1 MLLLLLLPQLKQG
14 RLKDFY
20 EIRQGVTALQPAG
33 KGLYKAINLSGID
46 ACTKMIDENKLV
58 SYDPVREVGY
68 DKLLA
73 STDYLVSGKGEVKGY
88 SLLES
93 GEFIKNLTSDGSCK
107 GIVASNHFLVL
118 RPRDISGSN
127 MDEIRFAH
135 NLLDI
140 LIPEFNK
147 IASVKAGNSKFL
159 TINDLGDLKISNPLT
174 NSDLFRQFT
183 EIMTSYTQKQQALN
197 EVKIEL
203 DNFNRHLASQVKLE
217 SMFNV

>member
-1 MLLLLLLPQLKQG
+1 MLLLLLSLLKQG
-14 RLKDFY
+14 RLRDFY
-20 EIRQGVTALQPAG
+20 EIRQGVTVTQPNG
-33 KGLYKAINLSGID
+33 KALYKAINLSGID
-46 ACTKMIDENKLV
+46 TCTKIIDKKKLV
-58 SYDPVREVGY
+58 DYDPVREVGP
-68 DKLLA
+68 DKLLTN
-73 STDYLVSGKGEVKGY
+73 TDYLVASKGEVKGY
-88 SLLES
+88 SMLDSE
-93 GEFIKNLTSDGSCK
+93 EFLHSMTADGSCK

-197 EVKIEL
+197 ELKIEL